1 MKTIQ
6 DTDISTGI
14 PVAVR
19 FRAAAG
25 SRFSAKDAERIGPE
39 LLRLKKIYGS
49 LTKDVVVRSAKSAH
63 SPLHKD
69 FEWDDV
75 KAAKAQRL
83 EQARYLMRSIMIVWD
98 ESNAVGDTE
107 EIAARLFHSVKA
119 TKDDTELVT
128 SQGPKSV
135 FVSLHD
141 VMDNPEYA
149 TQVIETMEKA
159 LQRINTQFSFYL
171 DTIPMFAE
179 RFQSVFDEIRSLEE

>member
-1 MKTIQ
+1 M
-6 DTDISTGI
+6 
-14 PVAVR
+14 
-19 FRAAAG
+19 
-25 SRFSAKDAERIGPE
+25 
-39 LLRLKKIYGS
+39 
-49 LTKDVVVRSAKSAH
+49 VRSAKDAH

-75 KAAKAQRL
+75 KAAKSHRL

-98 ESNAVGDTE
+98 ESNAVGGTE
-107 EIAARLFHSVKA
+107 EVTARLFHSVKA

-128 SQGPKSV
+128 SQESQSV

-141 VMDNPEYA
+141 VMDNPAYA
-149 TQVIETMEKA
+149 IQVIETMEKA